1 MVPET
6 LSPEAAEAAREAI
19 RRGLEVFARDLVSS
33 LRFYQSQPDS
43 LAIRELVLSGGT
55 AELPGLAAELERL
68 LDVRVRVGDP
78 LGRVNV
84 GRRSKTGKLGSL
96 AAAIG
101 LGIEE

>member
-1 MVPET
+1 MPADLTPEQAD
-6 LSPEAAEAAREAI
+6 LARDAI
-19 RRGLEVFARDLVSS
+19 RRGLEAFARDLVSS

-55 AELPGLAAELERL
+55 AELQGFAEELSRL

-78 LGRVNV
+78 LARVKV
-84 GRRSKTGKLGSL
+84 GRRIKQREQLGSL

-101 LGIEE
+101 LGIED